1 MQRTLT
7 TDKPTTLSRNQIQL
21 RLMRLI
27 YQFLFYAGFEEKP
40 DIQELVLNE
49 FGQPLPKIDTFA
61 RKTLTEFLRHSS
73 ELIAAISTH
82 LEGWDFDRL
91 GYIEQAILLLGAT
104 EIHYVEQP
112 RAVAID
118 VAVRLAK
125 VYGEEKSFQL
135 INGVLDQL

>member
-7 TDKPTTLSRNQIQL
+7 NDTTKPLSRNQIQL
-21 RLMRLI
+21 SLMRLI

-40 DIQELVLNE
+40 DVPTLVLNE
-49 FGQPLPKIDTFA
+49 FGLPLKSIDEFA
-61 RKTLTEFLRHSS
+61 RKTLTEFLRHSA
-73 ELIAAISTH
+73 ELIGDISKV

-91 GYIEQAILLLGAT
+91 GYVEQAILLLAAT
-104 EIHYVEQP
+104 ELRYMEQP

-118 VAVRLAK
+118 VAVELAK
-125 VYGEEKSFQL
+125 EYGEEQSFKL